1 MVEVW
6 LIFNF
11 LLSSLAVN
19 VGTILFYWKM
29 TVPCRG
35 LFKVMSKI
43 DDQSGPTEVFL
54 GKGLLKTY
62 SKFTG
67 EHPSRKVFQ

>member
-43 DDQSGPTEVFL
+43 DDQSGPPEVFL

>member
-19 VGTILFYWKM
+19 VGTFLFYWKM

-35 LFKVMSKI
+35 LFKVMAKI
-43 DDQSGPTEVFL
+43 ADQSGPPERFL

-62 SKFTG
+62 SKFT
-67 EHPSRKVFQ
+67 EHPSRKAFQ

>member
-19 VGTILFYWKM
+19 VGTFLFYWKM

-43 DDQSGPTEVFL
+43 DDQSSPPEVFL
-54 GKGLLKTY
+54 GKGVLKTY
-62 SKFTG
+62 SKVTG
-67 EHPSRKVFQ
+67 EYLCRKAFQ

>member
-43 DDQSGPTEVFL
+43 DDQSGPPEVFL

-67 EHPSRKVFQ
+67 EQPSRKVFQ